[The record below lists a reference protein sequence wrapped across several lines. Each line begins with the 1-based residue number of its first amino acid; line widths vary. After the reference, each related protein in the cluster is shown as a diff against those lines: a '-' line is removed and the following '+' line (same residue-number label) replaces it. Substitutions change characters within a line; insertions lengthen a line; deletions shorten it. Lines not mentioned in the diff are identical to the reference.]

1 MEIFLFIARFLIFP
15 GVICLSKPVKTVK
28 VQIDESP
35 IQYKLISDE
44 TDEPNKFHISYEVS
58 YGEFIFKRFE
68 KCHVVEEIGIPANN
82 SELSCI
88 GTTKFSRIGDT
99 KNVSNFNDYTYSSN
113 GFNHTGETFKVSG
126 NYYRVKEVDLMYGLQ
141 AEPITLKL
149 NATPAV
155 KELRFDRVEK
165 NLIVNFTI
173 DSAFF
178 AMNRTENFSV
188 SIDEET
194 GTDDLICVG
203 RVVLIVR
210 NSDTYQTVQT
220 EIFELDED
228 YSFLYVSEA
237 KFLTNDNSTNTDDSI
252 YSLQLY

>member
-1 MEIFLFIARFLIFP
+1 MEFFLFIARFLIFP
-15 GVICLSKPVKTVK
+15 SVICLSNSEKTEK
-28 VQIDESP
+28 VQMDEHQ
-35 IQYKLISDE
+35 IQYNLIADE
-44 TDEPNKFHISYEVS
+44 TNEPNKFHISYEVS

-68 KCHVVEEIGIPANN
+68 KCHIVEEVGIRAND

-88 GTTKFSRIGDT
+88 GKTKFSRIGDV

-126 NYYRVKEVDLMYGLQ
+126 NYYRVKELDLMYGQQ

-155 KELRFDRVEK
+155 KQLRFDRVEK
-165 NLIVNFTI
+165 SLIVNFTI

-188 SIDEET
+188 GIDEET
-194 GTDDLICVG
+194 GSDDLICVG

-210 NSDTYQTVQT
+210 NSDTYQTVQS
-220 EIFELDED
+220 EVFELDED
-228 YSFLYVSEA
+228 YAFVYVSEA
-237 KFLTNDNSTNTDDSI
+237 KFLTNDNGTNTDTDTDTYVLI
-252 YSLQLY
+252 